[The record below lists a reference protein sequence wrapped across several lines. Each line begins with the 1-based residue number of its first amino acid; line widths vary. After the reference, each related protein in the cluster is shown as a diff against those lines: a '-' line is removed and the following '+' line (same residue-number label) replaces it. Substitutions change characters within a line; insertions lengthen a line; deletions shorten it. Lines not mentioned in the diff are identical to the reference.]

1 MKRMTCLLPSCRAC
15 PHTAPNAYTTLP
27 TIVQVLEEQKQIEVK
42 DALLAELQA
51 DLKVVG
57 KEVNGLK
64 RAIDGI
70 KPRGGAG

>member
-1 MKRMTCLLPSCRAC
+1 M
-15 PHTAPNAYTTLP
+15 
-27 TIVQVLEEQKQIEVK
+27 QVLEEQKQIEVK

-51 DLKVVG
+51 DLKMVG

-70 KPRGGAG
+70 KLQKPRGGAG